1 MASRAPIDVFAYR
14 DYRAFLLA
22 YYELRKAQKDGFSY
36 AAFSEGIGLRS
47 ANYLKLVIDG
57 GRNLTPDLAH
67 RFGEACGLRDD
78 ALSYFSALVAFNQAK
93 TGRERSLHYEKLQS
107 FKRFRASYRLDG
119 AQSAYYSQWY
129 IPAVHELCARP
140 DFDADPRWIARALLP
155 PISPKQAS
163 QALDVLDQLGLL
175 VRGEDGRWAQAEAV
189 VETPHGPLGH
199 HVAQFHRAMM
209 QRAAEALDVVPRD
222 EREIGALTLCLSEA
236 RMHEL
241 KTELEAFR
249 EHLLQRYMR
258 DERPERVVQVN
269 FQMFPLSGKPAS
281 PKKRSER

>member
-1 MASRAPIDVFAYR
+1 MATRAPVDVFGYR

-22 YYELRKAQKDGFSY
+22 YYERRKAEKNGFSH
-36 AAFSEGIGLRS
+36 AEFSHGIGLRS

-57 GRNLTPDLAH
+57 ARNLTPDLAH

-78 ALSYFSALVAFNQAK
+78 ALRYFCALVAFNQAK
-93 TGRERSLHYEKLQS
+93 TARERSLHYEKLQG
-107 FKRFRASYRLDG
+107 FRRFRASHRLDA

-129 IPAVHELCARP
+129 VPAVHELCARP
-140 DFDADPRWIARALLP
+140 DFVDDPRWIARALLP

-163 QALDVLDQLGLL
+163 QALDVLSQLGLL
-175 VRGEDGRWAQAEAV
+175 VRGADGRWQQSEAV
-189 VETPHGPLGH
+189 VETPEGPLGH
-199 HVAQFHRAMM
+199 HVVQFHRAMM
-209 QRAAEALDVVPRD
+209 QRAADALDLVPRE

-241 KTELEAFR
+241 KAELEAFR
-249 EHLLQRYMR
+249 EHLLRRYMK

-269 FQMFPLSGKPAS
+269 LQMFPLSGRKG
-281 PKKRSER
+281 